1 MICTAFYALIVDP
14 THQRVTRIY
23 PWDDLV
29 CMYGLQGGM
38 FRRNNNNNP
47 RSPVGAWR
55 MENGPPDARVRP
67 DRPWPAGSSVAL
79 PHRGVLHFVFS
90 SHSLFRHPT
99 PIQVRYLSMLSCT
112 LRRFP
117 RVGIFVNS

>member
-55 MENGPPDARVRP
+55 TARPTPVSGQTLAGRIQRGPPTSRCSP
-67 DRPWPAGSSVAL
+67 LCIFITQSLPASHPNSGTVPFHAL
-79 PHRGVLHFVFS
+79 V
-90 SHSLFRHPT
+90 
-99 PIQVRYLSMLSCT
+99 YLA
-112 LRRFP
+112 
-117 RVGIFVNS
+117 

>member
-1 MICTAFYALIVDP
+1 MIWTAFYAPIVDP

-47 RSPVGAWR
+47 CRCLEDGERP
-55 MENGPPDARVRP
+55 ARRPCP